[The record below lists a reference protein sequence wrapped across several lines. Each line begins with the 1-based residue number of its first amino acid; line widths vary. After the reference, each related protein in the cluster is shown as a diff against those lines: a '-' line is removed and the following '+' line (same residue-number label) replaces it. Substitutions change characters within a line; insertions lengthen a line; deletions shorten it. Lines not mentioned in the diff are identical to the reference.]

1 MSNETYLEHI
11 WVSIPARNIKIL
23 DDQGYDETI
32 QYEFTKEGTEG
43 FTETLASF
51 KENVPDEMVT
61 FVS

>member
-1 MSNETYLEHI
+1 MSNDTYLEHI

-23 DDQGYDETI
+23 DDQGYDEMI
-32 QYEFTKEGTEG
+32 QYEFTEEGAEG

-51 KENVPDEMVT
+51 KQNVPDEMVT

>member
-32 QYEFTKEGTEG
+32 QYEFTEEGTEG

-51 KENVPDEMVT
+51 KQNVPDEMVT